1 MWHVYV
7 NVDNNDEM
15 CDISMFTSIIS
26 GEICDISS
34 VNVDN
39 NDESCD
45 ISMLTSIISGEI
57 CDISSVNVDN

>member
-26 GEICDISS
+26 GEMGDRLLCFD
-34 VNVDN
+34 
-39 NDESCD
+39 
-45 ISMLTSIISGEI
+45 
-57 CDISSVNVDN
+57 